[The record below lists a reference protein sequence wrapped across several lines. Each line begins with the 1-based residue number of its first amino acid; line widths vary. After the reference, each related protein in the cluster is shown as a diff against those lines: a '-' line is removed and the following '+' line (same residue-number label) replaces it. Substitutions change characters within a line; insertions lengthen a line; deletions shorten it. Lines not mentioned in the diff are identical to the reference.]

1 MVDRGWSVMVSH
13 GQSWSCEAVRSCQS
27 CRGRFCAFMF
37 FFPTSSPPFSPS
49 WGRYSYLCRVRLGWL
64 VGQVQVKL
72 WCHFLGVTHRPFAQ
86 SGSWVDFGELGLLF
100 FPPYL
105 VRFRGGV

>member
-1 MVDRGWSVMVSH
+1 MVSH
-13 GQSWSCEAVRSCQS
+13 GHLKLS
-27 CRGRFCAFMF
+27 GRVSHVVVGF
-37 FFPTSSPPFSPS
+37 
-49 WGRYSYLCRVRLGWL
+49 VRLCFSFLLLLRLFHLLWVDIHTHVGSGWDGL
-64 VGQVQVKL
+64 SVGQVQVKL

-105 VRFRGGV
+105 VRFRGGVTSPH